1 MRYYLSCILILIF
14 TDMQVIALG
23 AYAQLMEYKGD
34 TASATK
40 YVLAYS
46 LRFSSAFTLYYLSGT
61 ERLQKTTPATGR
73 LTRSPLT
80 EVTTNLRTTWTTHP
94 GRRSKC
100 VVIFSATFWLAK
112 HASLVY
118 GGAGF
123 VIQHFC
129 RDQVQSCLGQ
139 DFEAKS
145 DPTGS
150 L

>member
-1 MRYYLSCILILIF
+1 
-14 TDMQVIALG
+14 MQVIALG
-23 AYAQLMEYKGD
+23 AYSQLMEYKGD

-46 LRFSSAFTLYYLSGT
+46 AAPLVSFHIALFIVGT

-73 LTRSPLT
+73 LMRSPLT
-80 EVTTNLRTTWTTHP
+80 GVTTNLRTTWTTHP

-100 VVIFSATFWLAK
+100 VVILSATFWLAYR
-112 HASLVY
+112 ASSVR
-118 GGAGF
+118 GGASF

-129 RDQVQSCLGQ
+129 RGQVQSCLGQ